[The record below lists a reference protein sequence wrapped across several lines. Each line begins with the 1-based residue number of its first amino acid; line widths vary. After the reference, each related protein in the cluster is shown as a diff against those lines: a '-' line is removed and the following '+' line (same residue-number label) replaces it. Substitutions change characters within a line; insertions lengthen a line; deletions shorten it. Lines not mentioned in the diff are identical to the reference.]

1 MIKNYVAVIFIGLMV
16 LTGCSSSAVADH
28 PISTTMVSTGDLSQL
43 NRSAKVFG
51 WHPTMFAVHASDK
64 VDEQVVIAHMQHAI
78 TQVMQAKGY
87 RLATTNEVPSILIG
101 FGLALES
108 EMSDKEILKRAGLVA
123 GLSTQ
128 GVDDKY
134 EKGSVLVAIF
144 SPHHPMP
151 IWRVLAQGFTELN
164 KNPAE
169 REQRFEQLLS
179 TMLKPLPIVKPLS

>member
-1 MIKNYVAVIFIGLMV
+1 MIKNYVAVILIGLMA
-16 LTGCSSSAVADH
+16 LMGCSSSEVTDH

-43 NRSAKVFG
+43 NRSVRVFG

-64 VDEQVVIAHMQHAI
+64 VDEKVVIAHMQHAI
-78 TQVMQAKGY
+78 TQAMQAKGY
-87 RLATTNEVPSILIG
+87 RLATTNEVPSILVG

-128 GVDDKY
+128 GVDEKY

-144 SPHHPMP
+144 SPYNPMP
-151 IWRVLAQGFTELN
+151 IWRVLAQGFTELD
-164 KNPAE
+164 KNPTA

>member
-1 MIKNYVAVIFIGLMV
+1 MIKNYIAVILMGLMA
-16 LTGCSSSAVADH
+16 LTGCSTAPAMDI
-28 PISTTMVSTGDLSQL
+28 PTTRTTMVTSGDLSQL
-43 NRSAKVFG
+43 NSSSKVFG

-78 TQVMQAKGY
+78 TLALQAKGY
-87 RLATTNEVPSILIG
+87 HLATQHETPSILVG

-134 EKGSVLVAIF
+134 EKGSVLVALF
-144 SPHHPMP
+144 SPHYPMP

-164 KNPAE
+164 KKPAD

-179 TMLKPLPIVKPLS
+179 TMLKPVPAV